1 MSLLDRRED
10 LAEVVPVD
18 GEDVPVERFPFLRE
32 RLERHDVLR
41 AALLLDSVPVDES
54 GQVVEAVLRGGHR
67 GLPRLA
73 DVLLAVPTDAVDPPR
88 LVIHPRRER
97 EPNPAPQALTS
108 RPRRAH

>member
-18 GEDVPVERFPFLRE
+18 REDMPVERLPFLRE
-32 RLERHDVLR
+32 WLERHDVLR
-41 AALLLDSVPVDES
+41 AALLLDPVPVDEG

-73 DVLLAVPTDAVDPPR
+73 DVLLAVAQDAVDPPR

-97 EPNPAPQALTS
+97 GPAGKGQAL
-108 RPRRAH
+108 